1 MEHSSN
7 HSTLKNAQGFTLV
20 EVMISITILMFISFA
35 TYKMVDTNTDTKDR
49 VVKEDRQTVQ
59 SLTAIGRID
68 SDISQIYNPLYSSSK
83 MVPTAST
90 GSDIYS
96 DNASNANGAFD
107 GKASTGALI
116 PQFKSEDKSTL
127 IFLTLANRR
136 KVADTKESRF
146 AWIKYSIRAMEP
158 DPENPDDNTAGLSE
172 LVRQSITTDIF
183 NPTQDWSK
191 PKFQVVMEKIKSLEF
206 SFWDERAK
214 KYTTSLQELNEN
226 KNLIRSL
233 KVNIVWIDD
242 DKNEQKI
249 EKTFRVLFPYF
260 NTKLDDLK
268 TGGPAGNSQMN
279 DPNGGAAG
287 GGSSGGGTATGEDE
301 DDE

>member
-1 MEHSSN
+1 MEHSN
-7 HSTLKNAQGFTLV
+7 LHPTLKNTQGFTLV
-20 EVMISITILMFISFA
+20 EVMISITILLFISFA

-59 SLTAIGRID
+59 SLTAIGRLD
-68 SDISQIYNPLYSSSK
+68 SDISQMYNPLYSSAK

-90 GSDIYS
+90 GADIYS

-107 GKASTGALI
+107 GKAATGALI

-146 AWIKYSIRAMEP
+146 AWVKYSVRAMEP
-158 DPENPDDNTAGLSE
+158 DPENPDDSTAGLSE
-172 LVRQSITTDIF
+172 LVRQTITTDIF

-191 PKFQVVMEKIKSLEF
+191 PKFQVVMERIKSLEF
-206 SFWDERAK
+206 SFWDERGK

-233 KVNIVWIDD
+233 KVSIVWIDD

-249 EKTFRVLFPYF
+249 EKAFRVLFPYF

-268 TGGPAGNSQMN
+268 TGGAGG
-279 DPNGGAAG
+279 DPSMDGGTGGGGSAG
-287 GGSSGGGTATGEDE
+287 GGAGTEE